1 MAILMILIVSY
12 IALNL
17 GRTIGTSGKG
27 IKGCSVAI
35 DPGHGGIDPGKVG
48 VNDELEKDINLEIA
62 LKLKKILEGSG
73 IKVTMTRES
82 DMALSSPDAGNK
94 KVSDMKNRMAIVEK
108 SKADIM
114 VSIHQNSY
122 TSSSVKGAQVFY
134 YSRSEKGKALSE
146 IIQQNIRENVDK
158 TNSRA
163 AKANDNYYILLHS
176 ACPAVIVECGF
187 LSNHEEAAKLSD
199 EDYQHDMAQA
209 IAEGIKAYFMSGS
222 HDRKKDMDK
231 SGKK

>member
-1 MAILMILIVSY
+1 MGILMILIVSY

-17 GRTIGTSGKG
+17 GKSIGTSGKS
-27 IKGCSVAI
+27 IKGCNVVI
-35 DPGHGGIDPGKVG
+35 DPGHGGNDPGKIG
-48 VNDELEKDINLEIA
+48 VNDELEKDINLKIA
-62 LKLKKILEGSG
+62 LKLKKILKDSG
-73 IKVTMTRES
+73 IKVTVTRES
-82 DMALSSPDAGNK
+82 DKALYDQDAGNK

-108 SKADIM
+108 SKADIL

-134 YSRSEKGKALSE
+134 YSGSEKGKLLSE

-187 LSNHEEAAKLSD
+187 LSNYEEAAKLSD
-199 EDYQHDMAQA
+199 EDYQQEMAEA
-209 IAEGIKAYFMSGS
+209 IAKGIKEYFITGTHSE
-222 HDRKKDMDK
+222 KKDMDK